1 MDKLLKNIEIELL
14 SLKKETYFAFER
26 IKELEHALS
35 LVGNI
40 PADGDQA

>member
-1 MDKLLKNIEIELL
+1 MNKLLKNIEAELL

-40 PADGDQA
+40 PSDGDQA

>member
-1 MDKLLKNIEIELL
+1 MDKLLKNIETELI

-40 PADGDQA
+40 PADGNQA